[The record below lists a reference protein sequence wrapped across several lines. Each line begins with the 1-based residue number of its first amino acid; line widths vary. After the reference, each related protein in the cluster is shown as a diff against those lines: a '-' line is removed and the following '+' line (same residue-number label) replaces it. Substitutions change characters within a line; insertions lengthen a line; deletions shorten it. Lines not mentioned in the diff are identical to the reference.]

1 MLILSAE
8 IKINTMVKFF
18 VCIYLS
24 CLGITSLM
32 WREGNKKVSADA
44 EGYLSTLP
52 RQPNIVFILMDDL
65 GWADIGVNGSAFY
78 ETPNID
84 KLAAEGINF
93 TNGYAACPVCSPTR
107 AALMTGKYPA
117 RLQITDW
124 LPGRPDMTSQKMLR
138 ASLKQQLPLAEK
150 TIAEAL
156 KERGYATA
164 HIGKWHL
171 GSKGFGPEEQ
181 GFDVNIA
188 GNNAGSP
195 VSYFYPYVQ
204 KGRPAAKIPGLDKG
218 IEGEYLTDRLTTEAE
233 NFIDKNRRK
242 PFFIYLSHYAVHIP
256 LKGKQELIEK
266 YEKKATKGSVQDN
279 PVYAAMIESMDQSV
293 GRILKKLDENKLRQ
307 NTIVVFTS
315 DNGGLHVKEGP
326 NTPATSNTP
335 LRDGKGFLYEGGIR
349 EPLIISWPGVT
360 KPGTESQVPV
370 STIDFYPTFLAVTGG
385 GENQAHVDGVNIL
398 PVLKGAATLS
408 RKELYWHYPH
418 YSNQGGKPGAAIR
431 QGDFKL
437 IAFYEDGKAELYNL
451 NQDKGE
457 KVNLAADMPGKTK
470 ELKKKLAWWLRSVN
484 AQMMTPNPGYDASV
498 SWKDGKI
505 ITNE

>member
-1 MLILSAE
+1 MFKFLICL
-8 IKINTMVKFF
+8 
-18 VCIYLS
+18 CLS

-32 WREGNKKVSADA
+32 WREGNNKVPANA
-44 EGYLSTLP
+44 EGSLRRLP
-52 RQPNIVFILMDDL
+52 SQPNIVFILMDDL
-65 GWADIGVNGSAFY
+65 GWADIGVNGSTFY
-78 ETPNID
+78 QTPNID
-84 KLAAEGINF
+84 ILAAQGMNF

-124 LPGRPDMTSQKMLR
+124 LPGRPDMTSQKMLQ

-150 TIAEAL
+150 TLAEAL
-156 KERGYATA
+156 KERGYSTA

-171 GSKGFGPEEQ
+171 GGKGFGPEEQ
-181 GFDVNIA
+181 GFDLNTG

-195 VSYFYPYVQ
+195 AGYFYPYVQ
-204 KGRPAAKIPGLDKG
+204 KDNPAAKIPGLDKG

-233 NFIDKNRRK
+233 NFIERHQDK

-266 YEKKATKGSVQDN
+266 YEKKARRGSAQDN

-293 GRILKKLDENKLRQ
+293 GRILKKLDEHKLRE
-307 NTIVVFTS
+307 NTIVVFTG

-335 LRDGKGFLYEGGIR
+335 LREGKGYLYEGGIR

-360 KPGTESQVPV
+360 KPGTVSQVPV

-385 GENQAHVDGVNIL
+385 GENEPDVDGESIL
-398 PVLKGAATLS
+398 PVLKGAATLG
-408 RKELYWHYPH
+408 RKEMYWHYPH

-431 QGDFKL
+431 QGKFKL
-437 IAFYEDGKAELYNL
+437 IEFYEDGKAELYDL
-451 NQDKGE
+451 NQDKSE
-457 KVNLAADMPGKTK
+457 KRNLAAGMPGKVK
-470 ELKKKLAWWLRSVN
+470 ELQKKLARWRRSVN
-484 AQMMTPNPGYDASV
+484 ARMMTPNPGYDASV
-498 SWKDGKI
+498 PWKDGKI

>member
-1 MLILSAE
+1 MLSLLIRISIL
-8 IKINTMVKFF
+8 
-18 VCIYLS
+18 
-24 CLGITSLM
+24 CLGTARLIWPESDHKDLANSEGSLHA
-32 WREGNKKVSADA
+32 V
-44 EGYLSTLP
+44 P

-65 GWADIGVNGSAFY
+65 GWADIGVNGSMFY
-78 ETPNID
+78 QTPHID
-84 KLAAEGINF
+84 KLAAQGMNF

-156 KERGYATA
+156 KERGYSTA

-171 GSKGFGPEEQ
+171 GGKGFGPEEQ
-181 GFDVNIA
+181 GFDLNIG

-195 VSYFYPYVQ
+195 ASYFYPYVQ
-204 KGRPAAKIPGLDKG
+204 KDNPAVKIPGLDKG
-218 IEGEYLTDRLTTEAE
+218 IEGEYLTDRLTTEVE
-233 NFIDKNRRK
+233 NFIERNQDK

-266 YEKKATKGSVQDN
+266 YEKKATKGSTQDN

-293 GRILKKLDENKLRQ
+293 GRILKKLDECKLRE
-307 NTIVVFTS
+307 NTIVVFTG

-335 LRDGKGFLYEGGIR
+335 LREGKGYLYEGGIR
-349 EPLIISWPGVT
+349 EPLIIRWPGVT
-360 KPGTESQVPV
+360 KPGTVSQVPV

-385 GENQAHVDGVNIL
+385 VDNQHDVDGVNIL
-398 PVLKGAATLS
+398 PVLKGASTLA
-408 RKELYWHYPH
+408 RKEMYWHYPH

-431 QGDFKL
+431 QNNFKL
-437 IAFYEDGKAELYNL
+437 IEFYEDGKVELYDL
-451 NQDKGE
+451 NQDRGE
-457 KVNLAADMPGKTK
+457 KKNLAAGMPEKVK
-470 ELKKKLAWWLRSVN
+470 ELQKKLAQWRQSVN
-484 AQMMTPNPGYDASV
+484 ARMMTPNPGYDASV
-498 SWKDGKI
+498 PWKEGKI